1 MAELYMSPRSYTYS
15 GGELIPYRSRS
26 DFEAAPSIAIGTEP
40 AAAVIPAPASAT
52 DVGTSRQRGGFLE
65 GLDRFAGT
73 LLPFA
78 NAALAFKRGYDTGLP
93 LPGAYGGNNRMA
105 GQELMFT
112 VLQDMRERNERAA
125 EQARMDREDARER
138 DLRNQILLKAYEK
151 KEVTLDQLL
160 RGIESG
166 DLGALTSPGP
176 LPSQAP
182 AAPAAPAAQPK

>member
-15 GGELIPYRSRS
+15 GGDLTPYRSRA
-26 DFEAAPSIAIGTEP
+26 DFEGAPGVAMGTEP
-40 AAAVIPAPASAT
+40 VGMPAPAPAAGFEAPRRS
-52 DVGTSRQRGGFLE
+52 GGFLE
-65 GLDRFAGT
+65 GLDRVAGA

-78 NAALAFKRGYDTGLP
+78 NAALAFKRGYNTGLP
-93 LPGAYGGNNRMA
+93 LPGTYGGGNRMA

-125 EQARMDREDARER
+125 EQARADREAARER

-151 KEVTLDQLL
+151 KKVTLDQLL
-160 RGIESG
+160 RGIDSG
-166 DLGALTSPGP
+166 DLGSLTAPEP

-182 AAPAAPAAQPK
+182 TAQPK

>member
-15 GGELIPYRSRS
+15 GGDLIPYRSRS
-26 DFEAAPSIAIGTEP
+26 DFESAPGVALGTEP
-40 AAAVIPAPASAT
+40 GAGAPVAETSA
-52 DVGTSRQRGGFLE
+52 GYGAPRQGGGFLE
-65 GLDRFAGT
+65 GLDRVAGA

-93 LPGAYGGNNRMA
+93 LPGSYGGNNRMA

-125 EQARMDREDARER
+125 EQARSDREAARER

-166 DLGALTSPGP
+166 DLGSLATPEP

-182 AAPAAPAAQPK
+182 AAPAAPKAQPK